1 MARQQYPLE
10 ALRKL
15 RDERADA
22 QARALAAQVARCA
35 AAQAV
40 VFEREQVRREHALST
55 AEMLRVERERLAA
68 GQASAAELQRAGDF
82 EARARTQARALER
95 CEAEARELLAQQRA
109 EEQKLREELGRRE
122 AEAQLARNHEA
133 NFHEQ
138 HESAV
143 LRAEEEASLERWNAQ
158 RR

>member
-22 QARALAAQVARCA
+22 QAQALAKQVARCA

-40 VFEREQVRREHALST
+40 LLEREQLRREHALRT
-55 AEMLRVERERLAA
+55 AETLRVERERIAA
-68 GQASAAELQRAGDF
+68 GQVLAAELQRGSDF
-82 EARARTQARALER
+82 EASARAQARALER
-95 CEAEARELLAQQRA
+95 SEAEARELLAQQRA
-109 EEQKLREELGRRE
+109 EEQKLRAELGRCE
-122 AEAQLARNHEA
+122 AEAKLARNHEA

-138 HESAV
+138 RASAV
-143 LRAEEEASLERWNAQ
+143 LRAEEEASLERWNA
-158 RR
+158 RRR